1 MNRQVRRLVAGAGTV
16 VVIMAGTAAAASAA
30 DGVPSG
36 PPPSSGVTCVS
47 TTGATA
53 CFQAYGDLVWVKDT
67 EANGEPVL
75 GSIQAPLP
83 NHWYRA
89 CYNDRGEAGGWVK
102 CDFDVPEYAKGLLY
116 AVNNPFIGN
125 SNSTTIWTTDP
136 I

>member
-1 MNRQVRRLVAGAGTV
+1 MNRQGRVLVAVPVAAV
-16 VVIMAGTAAAASAA
+16 FIMAGTAGAASAA

-47 TTGATA
+47 TTGAKA

-67 EANGEPVL
+67 KANGEPVV
-75 GSIQAPLP
+75 GTIQGQQPT
-83 NHWYRA
+83 HWYRA

-102 CDFDVPEYAKGLLY
+102 CDFDVPEYVEGKLY

-125 SNSTTIWTTDP
+125 SNSTTIWTSDP